1 MDNPDQN
8 HNGLQYDCFSGGQNI
23 TGTDGLIYNFGIKV
37 NNSDNFYYPSSLA
50 LTPEMKASF
59 VHNVTKES
67 TALFMAGFILLTI
80 YAIKLIIDCILCA
93 MGTQKLLEQASK
105 ILSITCLLGYLAW
118 FITLF
123 YDTCL
128 SGRLLYCY

>member
-59 VHNVTKES
+59 VHNVTKQS
-67 TALFMAGFILLTI
+67 TSLFMAGFILFTI
-80 YAIKLIIDCILCA
+80 YASKLTIDCILCA
-93 MGTQKLLEQASK
+93 LGNNKLLEQARI

-118 FITLF
+118 LTTFLVIP
-123 YDTCL
+123 CL
-128 SGRLLYCY
+128 KRSLYCDN